1 MTDHNNKRRR
11 EQEGRQEDRLTSL
24 HDDLLISILSFLS
37 IKQRVALSAVCAGFR
52 LLLPSI
58 PRLDAFRLDVRL
70 PSGGVDVHQELT
82 FPRALIRQ
90 CHVVFRDEDDEDDD
104 ALWSYLPKP
113 LEQLLVD
120 DLSKAGV
127 QDLILKTSADKGWLD
142 FDGRDCGLFGIKSLR
157 SLSLDRI
164 RVSQY
169 FDRRPLSPLGCALL
183 TSLKMEFCI
192 LCYDFLRNLF
202 ASCPFLETL
211 QLICFSCIK
220 HRLSIHSASIKNIV
234 LLKSLASVNAIDIH
248 CPKLESL
255 KVEVVNEL
263 RIEAPKVRNASF
275 LLALHPPADPP
286 VALMN
291 FLGTAFR
298 KRNAWLMLNSSKTP
312 SVLAEEIEND
322 EFIYPDN
329 KENAMIFNLDFNLQN
344 RSSTMIL
351 TQFLRKCNDS
361 NTRFNILADSTHIE
375 STNKDD
381 CLLHGS
387 TELELIDLQMRM
399 PKRTFEGFLL
409 NQKEMTEEL
418 KEMGLQMLK
427 SRTSMD
433 QFKDILASEE
443 SLFQVSSSIAD
454 CIEMKF

>member
-1 MTDHNNKRRR
+1 MTDHNNKHRR
-11 EQEGRQEDRLTSL
+11 EQDGRQEDRLTSL

-37 IKQRVALSAVCAGFR
+37 IKQRVALSAVCARFR

-90 CHVVFRDEDDEDDD
+90 CHVVFRDEDDD
-104 ALWSYLPKP
+104 AFWHYLPKP

-127 QDLILKTSADKGWLD
+127 QDLILKTSAGKAWLD
-142 FDGRDCGLFGIKSLR
+142 FDFGGRDCGLFGIKSLR
-157 SLSLDRI
+157 SLSFDRM

-183 TSLKMEFCI
+183 TSLKVEVCI
-192 LCYDFLRNLF
+192 LCHDFLLNLF

-211 QLICFSCIK
+211 QLLWFSWLK
-220 HRLSIHSASIKNIV
+220 HSMDILSIHSDSIKNIV
-234 LLKSLASVNAIDIH
+234 LLKSLASVDAIDIH

-255 KVEVVNEL
+255 IVEVVNEM

-286 VALMN
+286 VALKN
-291 FLGTAFR
+291 FLGPDFP
-298 KRNAWLMLNSSKTP
+298 KQNAWLMLNSSKTP
-312 SVLAEEIEND
+312 NVLAEGIET
-322 EFIYPDN
+322 
-329 KENAMIFNLDFNLQN
+329 ENAVIFNLDFNLQN
-344 RSSTMIL
+344 RSSTMIW

-361 NTRFNILADSTHIE
+361 NTKFSILADSTHIE
-375 STNKDD
+375 STNEDD
-381 CLLHGS
+381 YLLHGS
-387 TELELIDLQMRM
+387 TEVELIDLQMRM
-399 PKRTFEGFLL
+399 PKRIFEGFLL

-418 KEMGLQMLK
+418 KEMGLQMLR
-427 SRTSMD
+427 SRTSTD

-443 SLFQVSSSIAD
+443 SLFSSIAN

>member
-11 EQEGRQEDRLTSL
+11 EQEGRLEDRLTSL

-37 IKQRVALSAVCAGFR
+37 IKQRVALSAVCARFR

-70 PSGGVDVHQELT
+70 PSGGVDIHQELT

-90 CHVVFRDEDDEDDD
+90 CHVVFRDEDDD
-104 ALWSYLPKP
+104 AFWHYLPKP

-164 RVSQY
+164 RVLQY

-202 ASCPFLETL
+202 VSCPFLETL
-211 QLICFSCIK
+211 QLIWFSCIK

-234 LLKSLASVNAIDIH
+234 LVKSLASVNAIDIH

-263 RIEAPKVRNASF
+263 RIEAPKV
-275 LLALHPPADPP
+275 
-286 VALMN
+286 
-291 FLGTAFR
+291 
-298 KRNAWLMLNSSKTP
+298 
-312 SVLAEEIEND
+312 LAEKIEND
-322 EFIYPDN
+322 EFIYPDY

-375 STNKDD
+375 STNEDD

-387 TELELIDLQMRM
+387 TEVELIDLQMRM

-418 KEMGLQMLK
+418 KEMGLQMLR
-427 SRTSMD
+427 SRTSTN

-443 SLFQVSSSIAD
+443 SLFQVSSSIAN